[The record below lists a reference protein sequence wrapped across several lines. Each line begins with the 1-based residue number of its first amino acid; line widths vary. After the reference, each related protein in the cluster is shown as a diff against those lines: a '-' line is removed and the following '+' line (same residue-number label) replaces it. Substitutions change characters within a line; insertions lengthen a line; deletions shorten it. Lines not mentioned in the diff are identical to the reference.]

1 MSYFNAGQVADQI
14 ATYTVNT
21 TTGDLSTQSSWSNM
35 PKAAVFT
42 INTMNMAPS
51 GKILAVGGTQGLQ
64 LFNFTGTSQA
74 TPRTGLLTTASIT
87 GVRWDNSNHLY
98 AISNASGKLFVF
110 TVTSTGVT
118 QAPGSPYAIPKPKG
132 LIVHPK

>member
-51 GKILAVGGTQGLQ
+51 GKILAWAG
-64 LFNFTGTSQA
+64 
-74 TPRTGLLTTASIT
+74 R
-87 GVRWDNSNHLY
+87 R
-98 AISNASGKLFVF
+98 
-110 TVTSTGVT
+110 
-118 QAPGSPYAIPKPKG
+118 SP
-132 LIVHPK
+132 VV

>member
-1 MSYFNAGQVADQI
+1 LEQHAKGGCVHDQYHEHGAFGQD
-14 ATYTVNT
+14 
-21 TTGDLSTQSSWSNM
+21 
-35 PKAAVFT
+35 
-42 INTMNMAPS
+42 S
-51 GKILAVGGTQGLQ
+51 GRGRDEGLQ

-110 TVTSTGVT
+110 TVTSAGVT
-118 QAPGSPYAIPKPKG
+118 QAPGSPYGIPKPKG
-132 LIVHPK
+132 LIVQPK